1 MPVDLT
7 LEHIVQCSLYRK
19 LIRIFLV
26 ICGVEKNS
34 KLPAG
39 TQKKCIPKEENIL
52 PSQVIHIS
60 ASLEQH

>member
-26 ICGVEKNS
+26 ICGVQKNC

-39 TQKKCIPKEENIL
+39 SEKKYIPKEENIL
-52 PSQVIHIS
+52 SSQVINIS
-60 ASLEQH
+60 ASLE